1 MPVILMTDEER
12 DVWMRAP
19 WDEAKA
25 LQRPLPDDAIRIVAR
40 GADKEDKARRMK
52 YATEQPYA
60 DPEKAARRI
69 LEIANAVEPVQ
80 GRIHIEKNNEPFLF
94 RDGGSPAEYGAG
106 LKLAIERGWLKMH
119 ESGTFVTFTPA
130 GAELF
135 A

>member
-1 MPVILMTDEER
+1 LGHEPAVKL
-12 DVWMRAP
+12 
-19 WDEAKA
+19 
-25 LQRPLPDDAIRIVAR
+25 VAATSSNESGMGLS
-40 GADKEDKARRMK
+40 GAR
-52 YATEQPYA
+52 PYA

-80 GRIHIEKNNEPFLF
+80 GRIEKINEPFC
-94 RDGGSPAEYGAG
+94 SKTAPARPAG
-106 LKLAIERGWLKMH
+106 LKLGIECGWVRMH